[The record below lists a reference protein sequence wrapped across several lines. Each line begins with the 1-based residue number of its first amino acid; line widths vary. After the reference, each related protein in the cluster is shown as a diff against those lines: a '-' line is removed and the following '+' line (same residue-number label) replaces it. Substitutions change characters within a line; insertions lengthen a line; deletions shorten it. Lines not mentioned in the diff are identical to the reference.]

1 MSEKVMRRLAKP
13 MLFTAAFIWGSSFF
27 VMKDA
32 LDALPVQYLL
42 AIRFTMGTVLL
53 VLVCWKKWKTFTPG
67 GSHNRRLPICGL
79 YHPDLWSCVD
89 NAVEKRVSHG
99 GLLRIGAISV
109 LAAGRSAAGPL

>member
-42 AIRFTMGTVLL
+42 EEVEDVHAGLPVA
-53 VLVCWKKWKTFTPG
+53 
-67 GSHNRRLPICGL
+67 GSDYRRLPICGL
-79 YHPDLWSCVD
+79 YHPDLWPCVD